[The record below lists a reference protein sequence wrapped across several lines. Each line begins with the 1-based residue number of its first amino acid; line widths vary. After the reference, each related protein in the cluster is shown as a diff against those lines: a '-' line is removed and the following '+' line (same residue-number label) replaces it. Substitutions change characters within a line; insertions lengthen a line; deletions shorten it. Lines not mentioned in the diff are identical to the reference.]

1 MNSGEALAWLY
12 GVQPIGIKLGL
23 ENTHRLLE
31 ALGVDTS
38 SCTVWHVA
46 GTNGKGSVC
55 AFLESVLRAAG
66 RRTGLFTSPHLI
78 RFAERIR
85 IWFEPVEMDRLSQGI
100 LRLRELVQGWEP
112 HPTFFELTT
121 GLALRIFLDEGIEDL
136 VLETGMG
143 GRLDATNAVRS
154 DVAIVTSIGLDH
166 QKWLG
171 DTLGAIAG
179 EKAGIF
185 KTGVPAVVPANLP
198 AEAMEVI
205 RSHAA
210 AQGSPLTVVEEPLPA
225 DWILGLR
232 GAHQRWNA
240 ALAVAALRILRPDL
254 DESVVRRGLAEA
266 SWPARFQIFRG
277 ADRTVVVDGAHNPA
291 AAEVLA
297 ETWREEFGKQK
308 PVLIFGTVGDKDA
321 RSMFVILRQL
331 ASRVIFTSV
340 PTQRG
345 RNGSELAADLGMGP
359 GDEVI
364 EDPASALDREKSGLV
379 LVAGSLYL
387 AGKALACLE
396 EGEGNAAFEASL
408 Q

>member
-31 ALGVDTS
+31 TLGVDTS

-55 AFLESVLRAAG
+55 AFLESVLRTAG
-66 RRTGLFTSPHLI
+66 RRTGLFTSPHLV
-78 RFAERIR
+78 RSAERIR
-85 IWFEPVEMDRLSQGI
+85 VGFEPVEMDRLSQGI

-185 KTGVPAVVPANLP
+185 KPGVPAVVPANLP

-210 AQGSPLTVVEEPLPA
+210 AQGSPLTVVEKPLPA
-225 DWILGLR
+225 DWSLGLR

-345 RNGSELAADLGMGP
+345 RNGSELAADLGMEP

>member
-31 ALGVDTS
+31 TLGVDTS

-55 AFLESVLRAAG
+55 AFLESVLRTAG
-66 RRTGLFTSPHLI
+66 RRTGLFTSPHLV

-85 IWFEPVEMDRLSQGI
+85 VGFEPVEMDRLSQGI

-185 KTGVPAVVPANLP
+185 KPGVPAVVPANLP

-210 AQGSPLTVVEEPLPA
+210 AQGSPLTVVEKPLPA
-225 DWILGLR
+225 DWSLGLR

-345 RNGSELAADLGMGP
+345 RNGSELAADLGMEP